1 MTHPSYYAILPA
13 PVRYCNELSSFQKIL
28 FAEISALTNK
38 DGYCFASNDY
48 FAKLFET
55 STETISR
62 AISGIAKAGFVIVE
76 VDKSAGN
83 TRKIYLSEQLPL
95 LTKKSTPID
104 KKVNTPIDEKINT
117 PIDEKVKYNNTSIN
131 NTSINSVSPNR
142 RRAKPTEKLKEKKPH
157 LIKDLCT
164 AFDDFIGG
172 DGISWTGKEVKAVD
186 ELKKKLV
193 ERIRKT
199 GALDTE
205 ERIKENFA
213 LFLQMT
219 RDLNDNWLNDHF
231 TPATLNSQFNNL
243 IIRLKNG
250 KGTRKNSGISADT
263 VKQTL
268 EILFAG
274 NGI

>member
-1 MTHPSYYAILPA
+1 MSNPSYYAILPA
-13 PVRYCNELSSFQKIL
+13 PVRYCKDLSSFQKIL

-38 DGYCFASNDY
+38 EGFCFASNDY
-48 FAKLFET
+48 FSKLFET

-83 TRKIYLSEQLPL
+83 TRKIYLSEQLSL
-95 LTKKSTPID
+95 LTKKSKGID
-104 KKVNTPIDEKINT
+104 EKVNTPIDEKVNT

-131 NTSINSVSPNR
+131 STSVNSVSPNR
-142 RRAKPTEKLKEKKPH
+142 RRAKPTDKKPH

-164 AFDDFIGG
+164 SFDEFIG
-172 DGISWTGKEVKAVD
+172 DGISWNGKEVKAVD
-186 ELKKKLV
+186 DLKKKLV

-199 GALDTE
+199 GEIDTD
-205 ERIKENFA
+205 ERIRENFA

-231 TPATLNSQFNNL
+231 TPATLNSQFNNIL
-243 IIRLKNG
+243 IRLKNG

-263 VKQTL
+263 VKQTI